1 MGEQIFGVRVLVKK
15 EINKYKTV
23 DGENT
28 SFRAYDVTIKKESAL
43 SSTSGNAPTN
53 RSANRPILNTDSFG
67 ASIRN
72 LLKYVND
79 NLNLPYRNPDGTP
92 NYSIYFGDHETGGVM
107 FITPKDGTTFDQRAW
122 HGSGMDFN
130 EFNLEKALT
139 GAGDMVHGRGI
150 YTAKNKQTA
159 RVYKNTPK
167 VRGYRHICTK

>member
-107 FITPKDGTTFDQRAW
+107 FITPKTGKLLTNA
-122 HGSGMDFN
+122 HGM
-130 EFNLEKALT
+130 EAVWTLT
-139 GAGDMVHGRGI
+139 SLTWKSPYR
-150 YTAKNKQTA
+150 
-159 RVYKNTPK
+159 R
-167 VRGYRHICTK
+167 RGYGTWLGHLHG